1 MCSFAD
7 ASAKKGE
14 AYVVSCAADGGP
26 KFTLCVLRAGT
37 CDSVQID
44 VLLGVGNEKVEF
56 SVSGGAAKVHL
67 TGYEVLEDNG
77 DDDIYGDL
85 EDGDDDDDD
94 DDDDE
99 SSSEDEPPVAP
110 PPKKK
115 SKPAAPPP
123 APPAKKGGKKKGK
136 KGKN

>member
-56 SVSGGAAKVHL
+56 SVSGGAAKVHP
-67 TGYEVLEDNG
+67 TGSEALDDNG
-77 DDDIYGDL
+77 AVDIHGLPEHADPDVVDSVMVGRRDL
-85 EDGDDDDDD
+85 RARVRG
-94 DDDDE
+94 
-99 SSSEDEPPVAP
+99 P
-110 PPKKK
+110 
-115 SKPAAPPP
+115 
-123 APPAKKGGKKKGK
+123 
-136 KGKN
+136 

>member
-1 MCSFAD
+1 
-7 ASAKKGE
+7 
-14 AYVVSCAADGGP
+14 
-26 KFTLCVLRAGT
+26 LCVLRAGT

-94 DDDDE
+94 E
-99 SSSEDEPPVAP
+99 MMMMG
-110 PPKKK
+110 
-115 SKPAAPPP
+115 AA
-123 APPAKKGGKKKGK
+123 ATTTTTTTT
-136 KGKN
+136 